1 MVNSLFP
8 QHFFLYT
15 LLAIVVSLLLSPL
28 SIYLAKRFG
37 LVDIPGKSAHK
48 MHDRPTPLAGGTA
61 IFLSLILLITLFGL
75 WKDAFVRILFFSSGV
90 IYLFGLWDDARG
102 LSAFPKL
109 VGQTLAGLLLIA
121 SGVSVHFIESL
132 QLSFLSPILTA
143 ILDIG
148 FTLFWLIGITNAMNL
163 IDSMDGLA
171 AGISGIAFLFF
182 LPVTL
187 ASGQVHLTI
196 ISVIL
201 LGICIGLYF
210 YNITPARLFLGD
222 SGAQALGFIVASIA
236 MAYAPVGL
244 PPVTSWFIPILLLF
258 IPIFDTTLVTISRL
272 RRKKPIY
279 KANRD
284 HIYHRLVTLGMSPL
298 RAVMAVHLA
307 AILIDCLAFVALSL
321 SPLGAN
327 LIFGAVLMV
336 AIVAI
341 VRLEKILPMGDSP
354 VESNQA

>member
-1 MVNSLFP
+1 LVNSFFP
-8 QHFFLYT
+8 QYFFLYT
-15 LLAIVVSLLLSPL
+15 LLAIVVSLLFSPV
-28 SIYLAKRFG
+28 SIYLANRFG

-48 MHDRPTPLAGGTA
+48 LHAHPTPLAGGTA

-75 WKDAFVRILFFSSGV
+75 WKDSFVRVLLLSAGV

-102 LSAFPKL
+102 LSALPKL

-121 SGVSVHFIESL
+121 SGVSVHFITSIGFP
-132 QLSFLSPILTA
+132 FLPIA
-143 ILDIG
+143 VANVLDIG

-171 AGISGIAFLFF
+171 AGISGITFLFF

-187 ASGQVHLTI
+187 TSGQVQLTT

-201 LGICIGLYF
+201 LGICAGIYYF
-210 YNITPARLFLGD
+210 NMTPARLFLGD

-244 PPVTSWFIPILLLF
+244 PPVTSWFVPILLLF
-258 IPIFDTTLVTISRL
+258 VPIFDTTLVTISRL
-272 RRKKPIY
+272 RRSRPIY
-279 KANRD
+279 KADRD
-284 HIYHRLVTLGMSPL
+284 HIYHRLVYMGMSPL
-298 RAVMAVHLA
+298 RAVMAIHLV
-307 AILIDCLAFVALSL
+307 AILIDCLAFVTLSL

-327 LIFGAVLMV
+327 LIFGVVLLAGVV
-336 AIVAI
+336 AII
-341 VRLEKILPMGDSP
+341 RLEKALPASDALT
-354 VESNQA
+354 ESN